1 MYLRYLSLYWRGYA
15 TINLRNPGE
24 FNNLEKAELDRD
36 MDSSTTNDQLILSR
50 VLQSVKS
57 QHWPLLKRLPSLNI
71 LEIYVS
77 YVFGTPERGSDR
89 RYWQLQNLDFIS
101 QLKEVTLEVFEAS
114 NDSNLYEFAR
124 NVLDHDQN
132 LKKMVVICEP
142 SESRLIR

>member
-1 MYLRYLSLYWRGYA
+1 MYLRYLSLYWRGYT

-24 FNNLEKAELDRD
+24 FNNLEKAELDMD
-36 MDSSTTNDQLILSR
+36 MDSSTTHDQLVLSR
-50 VLQSVKS
+50 VLQSVK
-57 QHWPLLKRLPSLNI
+57 PLLKRLPSLKI

-124 NVLDHDQN
+124 NALEHDQN